1 MAFTCLGRAYCGD
14 RTESETYSLRR
25 NQPSEGLR
33 KEPQTERRAGQGPW
47 AGNHQVCLMN
57 RKTAS
62 GAVAW

>member
-33 KEPQTERRAGQGPW
+33 KEPQREEQDKGP
-47 AGNHQVCLMN
+47 GLETIKYV
-57 RKTAS
+57 
-62 GAVAW
+62 